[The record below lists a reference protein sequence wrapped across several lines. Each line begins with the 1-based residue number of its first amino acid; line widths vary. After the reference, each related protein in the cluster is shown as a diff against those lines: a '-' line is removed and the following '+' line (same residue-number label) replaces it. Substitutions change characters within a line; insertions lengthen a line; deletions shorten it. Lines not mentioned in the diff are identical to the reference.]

1 LRLSENAHL
10 PFDMLTALSKAEGL
24 RYPHP
29 ASRRYRSLAVIPR
42 DFVPQQSLRDGHF
55 PSASERFYFSTVFL
69 LFAILDYLRRFFI
82 DFLEAT
88 IIATSS
94 LASSS
99 KGCTKCFCKSKIH
112 GSVGL

>member
-1 LRLSENAHL
+1 LRLSA
-10 PFDMLTALSKAEGL
+10 ALSKAEGL

-29 ASRRYRSLAVIPR
+29 SSLRRTSMYASRRYRSLAVIPR